1 MASAVFKWPVNVLV
15 TGSMS
20 ARYRCSEY
28 SLRCSYRPHNQPGHV
43 WKNKFLEVL
52 GRLLS
57 KYCAEFIELMA
68 FLMALA
74 LAVSPSFDLSQTR
87 ITKSALNGMVCPCM
101 SA

>member
-1 MASAVFKWPVNVLV
+1 
-15 TGSMS
+15 MS
-20 ARYRCSEY
+20 SPATSGRTR
-28 SLRCSYRPHNQPGHV
+28 
-43 WKNKFLEVL
+43 FLEVL

-68 FLMALA
+68 FLMAPV

-87 ITKSALNGMVCPCM
+87 ITKSALNGMVCPCI